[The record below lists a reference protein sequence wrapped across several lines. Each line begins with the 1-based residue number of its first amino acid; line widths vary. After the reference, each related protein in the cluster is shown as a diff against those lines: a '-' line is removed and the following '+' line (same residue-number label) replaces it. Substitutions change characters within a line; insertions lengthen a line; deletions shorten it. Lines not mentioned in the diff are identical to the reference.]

1 MRAAA
6 VAGVTASSTIVGGQ
20 PATFTADMSDNV
32 DLGDNRIL
40 RCYLAEI
47 IAGEP
52 EPTEHDAVRWIGADD
67 LDGVAWLDSDRALLP
82 DLLRS
87 LQLDRRHR

>member
-1 MRAAA
+1 VA
-6 VAGVTASSTIVGGQ
+6 VAVGERLGG
-20 PATFTADMSDNV
+20 DV

-40 RCYLAEI
+40 RCYLAKI

-52 EPTEHDAVRWIGADD
+52 APTEHDAVRWIGPDD
-67 LDGVAWLDSDRALLP
+67 IDGVEWLDSDRALLP
-82 DLLRS
+82 DLLRA